1 MEGGGGD
8 RERKGEMEGGN
19 VRATQGG
26 RTSMH
31 KLFPS
36 VYASINLF
44 HQIRLYSLTFT
55 PPVTTLIK

>member
-26 RTSMH
+26 GTSMH

-36 VYASINLF
+36 VYASITIL
-44 HQIRLYSLTFT
+44 HQIRFYPLTFT
-55 PPVTTLIK
+55 PPVTTPIK